1 MQGLAFTDSFA
12 IHDVLRFE
20 EAGDGLIRAMV
31 STRAAEAEV
40 YLQGAHLAHW
50 KPHGQRPV
58 LFLSPKSLFVRGKAI
73 RGGVPIIFP
82 WFGRKSGGKPG
93 PDHGFA
99 RITEWALE
107 GTKLHDDGNVEITL
121 TLSANDSTREFG
133 YSDFHLCC
141 RVTIGSRLELK
152 LEASN
157 FGRLPLEYEEALHTY
172 LAVSDVRQVS
182 ISGLG
187 STIYIDK
194 TDGFQRKLTGSDPLR
209 ISAETDQVHLNT
221 TATCIVED
229 PEWSRRIAVRK
240 TGSHSTVIW
249 NPWIHKTA
257 SMADMEPESWKE
269 MICVESANVA
279 DSPIRLAPGESHTMA
294 VLISVE

>member
-1 MQGLAFTDSFA
+1 MQGLAFADSFA
-12 IHDVLRFE
+12 IRDVLRFE
-20 EAGDGLIRAMV
+20 EASDGLIRAVV
-31 STRAAEAEV
+31 STPAAEAEV

-58 LFLSPKSLFVRGKAI
+58 LFLSPKSLLVRGKAI

-82 WFGRKSGGKPG
+82 WFGPKSGDEPG

-107 GTKLHDDGNVEITL
+107 GTKLHGDGNVEITL
-121 TLSANDSTREFG
+121 TLAANDSTREFG
-133 YSDFHLCC
+133 YADFHLRY
-141 RVTIGSRLELK
+141 RVTIGARLELE
-152 LEASN
+152 LETSN
-157 FGRLPLEYEEALHTY
+157 FGRLLLEYEEALHTY
-172 LAVSDVRQVS
+172 LALSDVHRVS
-182 ISGLG
+182 ISGLEG
-187 STIYIDK
+187 TTYIDK
-194 TDGFQRKLTGSDPLR
+194 TDGFQRKLTAGDPLR

-221 TATCIVED
+221 TATCIVDD
-229 PEWSRRIAVRK
+229 PEWSRRIAVSK

-257 SMADMEPESWKE
+257 TMADMEPDSWKE

-279 DSPIRLAPGESHTMA
+279 DNPIRLAPGETQTMT
-294 VLISVE
+294 VSISVE